1 GNVAALDVLRAM
13 GRSPESVEAFLG
25 ELNAAVGVD
34 DHYDTAV
41 KHLERSLS
49 DLEDL
54 QYRAR
59 AVVEEMALTLQASVL
74 MRFAPRPVAEAF
86 TVSCLGGGAGGVFG
100 TRARGVETEVILDPA
115 RPRHCVVWA
124 RGGNLLVPEPGPA

>member
-1 GNVAALDVLRAM
+1 M

-25 ELNAAVGVD
+25 ELNTAVGVD

-49 DLEDL
+49 DPEDL

-59 AVVEEMALTLQASVL
+59 TVVEEMALTLQASVL
-74 MRFAPRPVAEAF
+74 LRFAPTPVAEAF
-86 TVSCLGGGAGGVFG
+86 TVSRLGGGSGRVFG
-100 TRARGVETEVILDPA
+100 TLPRGVDTEVILDRV
-115 RPRHCVVWA
+115 RPR
-124 RGGNLLVPEPGPA
+124 R